1 MSKIDLL
8 LIDPQVSFCD
18 PQKGELYVKGADK
31 DMERL
36 ATMIKRVKS
45 KIDDIHVTVDS
56 HHYVDVAHPVFWKN
70 SAGQNPSPFT
80 IITSDDVRN
89 GVWNP
94 TNLSWRARMIS
105 YVESLEKGGKYP
117 LCIWPPHCMI
127 GSEGHNIYPV
137 LFDALLEWEKDFA
150 MVDYVTKGSNVFTEH
165 YSIFRAE
172 VVDPSDATTQINT
185 RLVNTLMESDIIV
198 IAGEASSHCLRNSGL
213 DLVDLFND
221 DSYVSKII
229 LLTDACSPV
238 PGFEQQEKDF
248 IKVMTDRGMKTS
260 TTTEF
265 LS

>member
-165 YSIFRAE
+165 YSAIKAE
-172 VVDPSDATTQINT
+172 VPDSQDPTTQINT
-185 RLVNTLMESDIIV
+185 RLINTLMEADVVV
-198 IAGEASSHCLRNSGL
+198 IAGEAGSHCLKNTVEDIALSFGDNSYTQK
-213 DLVDLFND
+213 LV
-221 DSYVSKII
+221 
-229 LLTDACSPV
+229 LLTDATSPV
-238 PGFEQQEKDF
+238 PGFEQQQEDF
-248 IKVMTDRGMKTS
+248 IKNMVAQGMQLS
-260 TTTEF
+260 TTTTF
-265 LS
+265 MN

>member
-1 MSKIDLL
+1 MSKIDCLI
-8 LIDPQVSFCD
+8 IDPQISFCD
-18 PQKGELYVKGADK
+18 PKKGELYVNGADK

-36 ATMIKRVKS
+36 ATMIRRIKP
-45 KIDDIHVTVDS
+45 KIDDIHVTMDS
-56 HHYVDVAHPVFWKN
+56 HHYVDVSHPVFWKDSN
-70 SAGQNPSPFT
+70 GQHPDPFT
-80 IITSDDVRN
+80 IITSVDVKN

-105 YVESLEKGGKYP
+105 YVETLEKGGKYP
-117 LCIWPPHCMI
+117 LCIWPPHCLI

-137 LFDALLEWEKDFA
+137 LFEALLEWEKDFA

-172 VVDPSDATTQINT
+172 VSDPQDPTTQINT
-185 RLVNTLMESDIIV
+185 KLINLLMESDIIA
-198 IAGEASSHCLRNSGL
+198 IAGEASSHCLRNSVL
-213 DLVDLFND
+213 DLVNLFND
-221 DSYVSKII
+221 DSYIDKIV

-248 IKVMTDRGMKTS
+248 IEIMKKKGMKTS
-260 TTTEF
+260 TTVDF